1 MKSAYTHLVFHNLSA
16 LIMAFGIEGT
26 NLNKCTMV
34 DVIANK
40 NKIGTRKFEAA
51 IEVATDLCK
60 MLNIDLEIV
69 SYPNRFRA
77 SQSIKSCSIVDIS
90 VIRHLQIPKIL
101 TKKCIILGTG
111 LENLALTSP
120 TLFQV
125 LRDKNLIPQLK
136 RRIDIFRIFIL
147 PFRISA
153 IYTLTPK
160 TINLMCVTS
169 RKLNYENIENKFK
182 EISKKN
188 WPIRFESPIL
198 ESISISR
205 ESTLFV
211 IPLAEALGG
220 THNFNLS
227 LFHGAI
233 QFAHENLF
241 KRIIIKNHPADDTNY
256 LEEFSFTTKVLTGL
270 TLVQANSDFDRTIP
284 VEVLALS
291 VSDFAIYGFISA
303 AHFSLMNFTNRGM
316 IMTLPD
322 SKPPGSVWS
331 DYSIGYAKPIFKGT
345 IKYI

>member
-1 MKSAYTHLVFHNLSA
+1 MKSTYTHLVFHNLSA
-16 LIMAFGIEGT
+16 LIMAFGIEGAD
-26 NLNKCTMV
+26 LNKCTMV
-34 DVIANK
+34 DVLANQ

-51 IEVATDLCK
+51 IEVAIDLCK

-69 SYPNRFRA
+69 SYQNRFRV

-90 VIRHLQIPKIL
+90 VIRHLKIPKIL
-101 TKKCIILGTG
+101 TKKCIIIGTG
-111 LENLALTSP
+111 LENLALTRP

-125 LRDKNLIPQLK
+125 LRDKDLIPQLK
-136 RRIDIFRIFIL
+136 RRIDVFRIFIL

-160 TINLMCVTS
+160 TTTLMCVTS
-169 RKLNYENIENKFK
+169 RKLDYENIENKFK

-188 WPIRFESPIL
+188 WPTRFESPIL
-198 ESISISR
+198 ESISISK

-220 THNFNLS
+220 THQFNSS
-227 LFHGAI
+227 LFDDAI
-233 QFAHENLF
+233 EFAHKNSF

-256 LEEFSFTTKVLTGL
+256 LEKFSDLIRAPASI
-270 TLVQANSDFDRTIP
+270 TLIQANSDFERTIP

-291 VSDFAIYGFISA
+291 VSDFAIYGFISS
-303 AHFSLMNFTNRGM
+303 AHFSLMNFTNRG
-316 IMTLPD
+316 IVMTLPD

-331 DYSIGYAKPIFKGT
+331 DYSIGYSKQIFTGT
-345 IKYI
+345 VKYI

>member
-1 MKSAYTHLVFHNLSA
+1 
-16 LIMAFGIEGT
+16 MAFGIEGT

-34 DVIANK
+34 DVVANK

-51 IEVATDLCK
+51 IEVATNLCK
-60 MLNIDLEIV
+60 ILNIDLEII
-69 SYPNRFRA
+69 SYQNRFRA
-77 SQSIKSCSIVDIS
+77 SQSIKSDSIVDVS

-101 TKKCIILGTG
+101 TKKCIIIGTG
-111 LENLALTSP
+111 LENLALIRP

-125 LRDKNLIPQLK
+125 LRDKDLIPQLK
-136 RRIDIFRIFIL
+136 RRIDVFRIFIL

-160 TINLMCVTS
+160 TTTLMCLTS
-169 RKLNYENIENKFK
+169 RTLDYENIENKFK
-182 EISKKN
+182 EILKEN
-188 WPIRFESPIL
+188 WPTCFESPIL
-198 ESISISR
+198 ESISISK

-211 IPLAEALGG
+211 IPLAETFGG
-220 THNFNLS
+220 TYQFNS
-227 LFHGAI
+227 NLFHDAI
-233 QFAHENLF
+233 EFAHKNSF
-241 KRIIIKNHPADDTNY
+241 KRIMIKNHPADDTNY
-256 LEEFSFTTKVLTGL
+256 LEKFLFTTKVLKEI

-291 VSDFAIYGFISA
+291 VSDFAIYGFISS

-316 IMTLPD
+316 IMILPD